1 MSLKEFKKMLNLEKT
16 FENMKKSYLGDR
28 FYIDFDI
35 NNNRICWFNNTK
47 SEFTCGYIDITK
59 DLDRIYFDC
68 QIKHI
73 ENKMDK
79 IEEIQ
84 KDLTITAEDCRTMFF
99 NKVNEVLVKFNLKPI
114 KIKKYKTTN
123 ELLKEIKKINAN
135 NPKLTDFLEVNNST
149 YLLVYLLQD
158 KHGEYYTDTSCREDD
173 AIIDN
178 ISVPIDKILNK
189 DGILYQLST
198 RACQDI
204 LNDEYDYHQFATW
217 EL

>member
-35 NNNRICWFNNTK
+35 NNNRICWFNK
-47 SEFTCGYIDITK
+47 AESEFTCGYIDITK

-79 IEEIQ
+79 IEEMQ
-84 KDLTITAEDCRTMFF
+84 KDLTITAEDCRTMLF
-99 NKVNEVLVKFNLKPI
+99 NEVNKTLANCNLKPI

-158 KHGEYYTDTSCREDD
+158 KHEEYYTDTSCREDD

-204 LNDEYDYHQFATW
+204 MNDEYDYHQFATW